1 MCGIVGIVDENAKS
15 HLQTIERMKLTI
27 RHRGPDENGTEL
39 FDNCILGHTRLSI
52 IDLAGGKQPMCSK
65 DGNLCVTFNGEIYNY
80 LELRKNIDYAFQT
93 HSDTEIL
100 LALYKEHQEEFVNK
114 AKGMFAF
121 ALWDKKREKLF
132 CARDRFGEKP
142 FFYAHGKNGE
152 FVFASEIKAI
162 VASGLVDLTL
172 DTESLSH
179 YMQRLYVPVDRT
191 IYKHI
196 HVLPPACQLTY
207 QNGKTVIKKYWEFP
221 SEQEISLSEALG
233 KFSYLFDRAVKH
245 QLIADVETGAFLSGG
260 LDSSSIVAIASKYK
274 ENLKTFS
281 FGFIG
286 NNSELPFARE
296 VAGKYDTKHFEF
308 VDDTLDLA
316 SLLVKMQ
323 DIYDEPFADS
333 SNIPT
338 YIISKHAR
346 EHVKVVLSGDGGDE
360 LLGGYT
366 FWYRPLYY
374 MQNSDDHNM
383 AKYYLAK
390 FANRIL
396 TKFPMIRQDNL
407 RDYIHGSQL
416 SRQYGTIVEARRSQN
431 RYFTD
436 EDLKAL
442 NLPSKQTRQEISENG
457 TLNDALRVD
466 LMDYLP
472 GDILT
477 KVDRASMA
485 NSLEV
490 RAPFLDADFASFC
503 ISLPS
508 VLKIDSRTD
517 KKIMRHAFEHMWPS
531 TIQNRAK
538 QGFGAPVSSWLKRE
552 DMLRLKREHLFD
564 PSKKIFDILEYDKV
578 MNYTEKDDYK
588 TWILLV
594 LSLWMET
601 HEFS

>member
-39 FDNCILGHTRLSI
+39 FDKCILGHTRLSI
-52 IDLAGGKQPMCSK
+52 IDLAGGKQPMCSTQK
-65 DGNLCVTFNGEIYNY
+65 NLCITFNGEIYNY
-80 LELRKNIDYAFQT
+80 LDLRKNIDYSFRT
-93 HSDTEIL
+93 HSDTETL
-100 LALYKEHQEEFVNK
+100 LALYEEYQEEFVIR

-121 ALWDKKREKLF
+121 ALWDDKKKKLF

-152 FVFASEIKAI
+152 FIFASEIKAI

-172 DTESLSH
+172 DPDSLSH

-196 HVLPPACQLTY
+196 HVLPPACQLSY
-207 QNGKTVIKKYWEFP
+207 QHGKTIIKKYWELP
-221 SEQEISLSEALG
+221 SEQEISLNEALG
-233 KFSYLFDRAVKH
+233 KFAYLFDKAVER

-274 ENLKTFS
+274 KNLKTFS

-296 VAGKYDTKHFEF
+296 VAKKYNTKHFEF

-366 FWYRPLYY
+366 FWYRPLYH
-374 MQNSDDHNM
+374 MQNSRDQNL

-390 FANRIL
+390 LANKIATRLPLI
-396 TKFPMIRQDNL
+396 KQDNL
-407 RDYIHGSQL
+407 RDYVHGL
-416 SRQYGTIVEARRSQN
+416 ELKRQYNSIAEARQN
-431 RYFTD
+431 QSIYFTN
-436 EDLKAL
+436 EELKELRLA
-442 NLPSKQTRQEISENG
+442 PKPKRHTFSENG
-457 TLNDALRVD
+457 TVNDALRID
-466 LMDYLP
+466 LLDYLP

-490 RAPFLDADFASFC
+490 RAPFLDSDFASFC

-508 VLKIDSRTD
+508 SLKIDSHTD
-517 KKIMRHAFEHMWPS
+517 KKIMRDAFKHMWPP
-531 TIQNRAK
+531 TIQNRPK
-538 QGFGAPVSSWLKRE
+538 QGFGAPVNSWLKRE
-552 DMLRLKREHLFD
+552 DMLGLKKEYLLN
-564 PSKKIFDILEYDKV
+564 PSKKIFNILEFDTVKKYI
-578 MNYTEKDDYK
+578 EKDNYQ